1 MKLGGVETGTKTN
14 MAAAQNQL
22 LSAAFMYLLECV
34 CLHSTQ
40 AVQMMPPTADGEA
53 YLTTTRK
60 VENKT

>member
-1 MKLGGVETGTKTN
+1 